1 MSDNVCKLEFIN
13 KLNGVVSFENLE
25 QYINNIFI
33 FLYIYIFIHLFTYIY
48 IFIIYLVIYLYLFIY
63 FLVNFF

>member
-33 FLYIYIFIHLFTYIY
+33 FLYIYIFI
-48 IFIIYLVIYLYLFIY
+48 IYLVIYLYLFIY